1 MPTPD
6 GAVLDFTGNLERP
19 TILYVLKACIKL
31 ANVPQGLH
39 GVDLAGTWE
48 KPPTCYGAATPWATR
63 TKKLVEKAVAE
74 KGKVVARTR
83 ARV

>member
-1 MPTPD
+1 MD
-6 GAVLDFTGNLERP
+6 LTGNLVKP
-19 TILYVLKACIKL
+19 TVLYVLKACIKL
-31 ANVPQGLH
+31 ANGPQGLH
-39 GVDLAGTWE
+39 EVDLAGTGE